1 MNIVTIEHP
10 HGNRRSALCL
20 NPNPKHERRSGY
32 KKLPGPMGQLA
43 RIAAKKEIH
52 KHLYFYHA
60 LKLHGRRSFHPL
72 RQRLID
78 AFCCAVLDCIDL
90 ATGMTT
96 KSLEAI
102 SKGLDVLPCRITR
115 LVNEIMIPAGLMY
128 AHGSHGKDPRFGV
141 VYDSTHG
148 LYFPKMLVCTDRF
161 FEVCGASPTLIEKIR
176 ALADD
181 KLTEQVDADTGR
193 QMTQQQARDLRL
205 RWAWD
210 RAYQL
215 RKDRAVAQRKRAF
228 VESLGST
235 DRRLLHIGKQL
246 MLQHSLRYMAAE
258 PSLLARDAWIVLARM
273 GLTAPQSSSQKH

>member
-1 MNIVTIEHP
+1 MNIAPQEIP
-10 HGNRRSALCL
+10 LGGRRSALCL
-20 NPNPKHERRSGY
+20 NPNPQHQRKSTY
-32 KKLPGPMGQLA
+32 KKLPGAMGQLA

-52 KHLYFYHA
+52 QHLYFTHT
-60 LKLHGRRSFHPL
+60 LKMYGRRSFHPL
-72 RQRLID
+72 RKRLID

-102 SKGLDVLPCRITR
+102 AEGLDVLPCRITR
-115 LVNEIMIPAGLMY
+115 LVNEVMVPAGLMY
-128 AHGSHGKDPRFGV
+128 AHGANDKDPRFGV

-148 LYFPKMLVCTDRF
+148 LYFPKMMVCTDRF
-161 FEVCGASPTLIEKIR
+161 FEVCGASPQLIEKIR
-176 ALADD
+176 ALTDV
-181 KLTEQVDADTGR
+181 KLTEQVDATTGQ

-215 RKDRAVAQRKRAF
+215 RKDRAAAQRKRAF

-235 DRRLLHIGKQL
+235 DRRLQHIGKQL
-246 MLQHSLRYMAAE
+246 LLNNSSRYLAAD
-258 PSLLARDAWIVLARM
+258 PSLLARDAWVVLARM
-273 GLTAPQSSSQKH
+273 GLTVPQSTARQH